1 MSSQAISRVGVV
13 GTGVMAPGV
22 VEVAALAGFEVVVRG
37 RSTARAEDVVT
48 AISERTD
55 RLVAK
60 GRMDAEVRAEALAR
74 ITTTELLRDL
84 AECDLVIEMVVED
97 LDIKRHLFAQI
108 EDHIRPDAI
117 LASNTSTLPIAE
129 LALSTQHPERVC
141 GLHFFNP
148 ATAMTL
154 VEIIKP
160 LTASDETIATVHSFS
175 EACGREI
182 VNVADHAG
190 FVVNAL
196 LFPYLNSAIA
206 MAERGT
212 ASIDDTDIAMRGG
225 CGFPLGPFELLD
237 HIGLDT
243 SMKILETLHDEFG
256 EPSTVP
262 HPMLKRPVA
271 AGHLGRK
278 SGRGFKQYS

>member
-1 MSSQAISRVGVV
+1 MSLQPIKRVGVI

-22 VEVAALAGFEVVVRG
+22 VEVAAFAGFEVVVRG
-37 RSTARAEDVVT
+37 RSTARANDVVT
-48 AISERTD
+48 AIHQRTE
-55 RLVAK
+55 RLVTK
-60 GRMDAEVRAEALAR
+60 GRMEASARNSALAL
-74 ITTTELLRDL
+74 ISTTELLRDL
-84 AECDLVIEMVVED
+84 ADCDLIIEMVVED
-97 LDIKRHLFAQI
+97 LEIKRKLFTQI
-108 EDHIRPDAI
+108 EEHIRPDAI

-129 LALSTQHPERVC
+129 LAMSTRHPDRVC

-148 ATAMTL
+148 ATAMKL

-160 LTASDETIATVHSFS
+160 LTASEDTIDAVRAFAT
-175 EACGREI
+175 ACGREI
-182 VNVADHAG
+182 VDVADHAG

-212 ASIDDTDIAMRGG
+212 ASIDDIDTAMRGG

-243 SMKILETLHDEFG
+243 SIKILETLHNEFG

-262 HPMLKRPVA
+262 HPMLKRLVA